1 MAGWLTAFISCS
13 LSEGASAAACARETW
28 STVWRLAERCEPRR
42 GTEPAARVVHH
53 ASNLTLFH
61 SRPLLF
67 IVFFVCSQGSE
78 CVVPGAEF
86 PGVGVLLRVVR
97 RRAHGGED
105 GRHGRN
111 HRVKVPRQA
120 NRNRERERKI
130 DEERAND
137 KVVTVACDWTTG

>member
-1 MAGWLTAFISCS
+1 MGNVVDRLEAGEPMRTAAH
-13 LSEGASAAACARETW
+13 SEPVDPALFSRAR
-28 STVWRLAERCEPRR
+28 PR
-42 GTEPAARVVHH
+42 

-61 SRPLLF
+61 PRPLLL

-78 CVVPGAEF
+78 CVVPAAEF
-86 PGVGVLLRVVR
+86 PRVGVLLRVVR